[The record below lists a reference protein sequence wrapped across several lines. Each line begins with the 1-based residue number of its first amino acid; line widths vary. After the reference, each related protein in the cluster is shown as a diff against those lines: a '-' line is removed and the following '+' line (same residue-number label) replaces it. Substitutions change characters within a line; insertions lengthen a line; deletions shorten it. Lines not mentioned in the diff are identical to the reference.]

1 MIQISCVMVLWIVKS
16 FKIISPIFPLVV
28 LLMIPL
34 RVLLGKVF
42 SANEMEQV
50 CCFLTYLSSLSTD
63 WFFNISL

>member
-63 WFFNISL
+63 RFFNISL